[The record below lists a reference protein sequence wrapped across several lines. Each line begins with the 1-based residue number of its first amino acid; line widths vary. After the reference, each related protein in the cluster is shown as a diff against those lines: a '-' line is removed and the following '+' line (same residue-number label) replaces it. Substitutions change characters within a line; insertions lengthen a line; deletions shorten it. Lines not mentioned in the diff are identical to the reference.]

1 MGHQKGFGRS
11 SKQQA
16 HIKQMV
22 QNRVAEDH
30 DKENCPPPSK
40 SSTSHSRRT
49 KDSILQQR
57 VQVAEESAAHQ
68 KRRNHNVTRQLQRAQ
83 TVKTCMQTCVDSLEG
98 QLAISRAVSQPN
110 SSHSAQPLSS
120 NSKVAEAPLLQI
132 QSLHKQVDA
141 LRKSKSRAMTTRLK
155 AVDRAVVKEQREKL
169 KYQLKEKGV
178 ISDASREMV
187 RDLVGLGVPYEKVS
201 ATITTVMAAAG
212 ISVEGSVSA
221 RSVSRIIRE
230 AVVLS
235 HMQIGHELHK
245 INAFTISGDGTTHK
259 KLNYESQHLYY
270 RLSPSD
276 STPVSR
282 TLGVHSSINHTSE
295 TQLDGWKDS
304 FTDIYE
310 TYNEW
315 KTAVGAKSSLTLA
328 DLLAKFKGMLSDHA
342 ADQKK
347 LFALLVNLKK
357 LVDLE
362 QRGQEALFDM
372 APSKLI
378 AILCRVMSD
387 TVQQAG
393 GPAAW
398 EALPADEKTRRHV
411 EIEREVCITY
421 GQDAF
426 NTLSEDE
433 KHITGLCIWAGCCM
447 HKDLNAVKGGDKM
460 MRAFWTKEGLEPPLL
475 LLNRDNRAAMSSG
488 DSATK
493 TRIEAVSER
502 GAVKTT
508 SLAGTIFRHKDDKK
522 GQQDNF
528 RVFFEQTFGFIVTF
542 PDTSNTRYGSHL
554 LAALVLLTHLI
565 FFIQFLEIVRDSK
578 EKVGFNNLE
587 NNLYMALHD
596 VSTLT
601 ELAVLVLYFL
611 SVSAPYVA
619 FVRGKDGQEH
629 SLNALDLGP
638 FHAKVIAHCEAIII
652 NPDLLLAPNAS
663 AVRGTLD
670 GKDWVRPEGWY
681 AVQQL
686 LPFLP
691 HLRGALV
698 AFFQGAVET
707 WRNFSSEFAEDGHI
721 TSATAEQRQQADMP
735 ATNCRNEGQLGRWCV
750 SARHAPNKS
759 VWSHNGQT
767 MYKVNGVQNFAR
779 QFTVP
784 ADRAYARRRVRTL
797 EGSGKE
803 KKAWM
808 IHAAHANAKVIQ
820 KRQKAADLKARR
832 VAREEKEKAFK
843 ATLNSNFNWMSRD
856 CPIPRIKQELAYHR
870 ARDKLVPKVSLMK
883 KKADMVAELKA
894 AIDRHIPDGVEADS
908 MQPVNSNTFIEADGL
923 PEELGAMGED
933 LWMTSEKDEELE
945 EEDDCLYH

>member
-30 DKENCPPPSK
+30 DKVNCPPPSK

-68 KRRNHNVTRQLQRAQ
+68 KRRNHNVTRQLQWAQ

-178 ISDASREMV
+178 ISDASREV
-187 RDLVGLGVPYEKVS
+187 
-201 ATITTVMAAAG
+201 
-212 ISVEGSVSA
+212 
-221 RSVSRIIRE
+221 
-230 AVVLS
+230 
-235 HMQIGHELHK
+235 IGHELHK

-362 QRGQEALFDM
+362 QRGQEVLFDM

-398 EALPADEKTRRHV
+398 EALLADEKTRRHV
-411 EIEREVCITY
+411 EIEQEVCITY

-554 LAALVLLTHLI
+554 LAALVLLIHLI

-652 NPDLLLAPNAS
+652 NPELLLALNAS
-663 AVRGTLD
+663 AVRSTLD
-670 GKDWVRPEGWY
+670 GKDWVHPEGWY

-707 WRNFSSEFAEDGHI
+707 WRNFSSEFAEGGHI

-735 ATNCRNEGQLGRWCV
+735 ATNCRNEGQLGRWRV

-767 MYKVNGVQNFAR
+767 MYKVNGVRNFAR

-803 KKAWM
+803 KKARM

-870 ARDKLVPKVSLMK
+870 AWDKLVPKVSLMK